1 MQIDEW
7 QKIINEHGP
16 AVWQS
21 AYRLLGNHADAS
33 DCFQETFVCA
43 VQFCRRQPVRNFS
56 ALLSRLVVARAID
69 LLRLRFRNQ
78 KHSCDLVK
86 MSPSPAAND
95 EPIQHLQNQELA
107 ENLRKALA
115 KLPRQEAAVFCLR
128 YLDDMTYQQIADE
141 LGIKINAA
149 GVLLNRAKTRLR
161 KYLEISS
168 KERKVE
174 VIK

>member
-1 MQIDEW
+1 MRIDEW

-21 AYRLLGNHADAS
+21 AYRLLGNYADAS

-43 VQFCRRQPVRNFS
+43 VRICRRQPVRNFS
-56 ALLSRLVVARAID
+56 ALLSRLVAARGID
-69 LLRLRFRNQ
+69 LLRMRFRNQ
-78 KHSCDLVK
+78 KNTCDLVK
-86 MSPSPAAND
+86 ISLSPAAND
-95 EPIQHLQNQELA
+95 EPSQYLQNQELA

-141 LGIKINAA
+141 LGIKINAT

-161 KYLEISS
+161 KYLELSS
-168 KERKVE
+168 QELKVE
-174 VIK
+174 VEK

>member
-1 MQIDEW
+1 LRTDEW
-7 QKIINEHGP
+7 QKILTEHGP

-43 VQFCRRQPVRNFS
+43 VRICRCQPVRNLS
-56 ALLSRLVVARAID
+56 ALLSRLVTARAID
-69 LLRLRFRNQ
+69 LLRRRSRNH
-78 KHSCDLVK
+78 KNNGELVK
-86 MSPSPAAND
+86 MSPLTAGND
-95 EPIQHLQNQELA
+95 EPSQYLQKQELA
-107 ENLRKALA
+107 GNLRKALA

-141 LGIKINAA
+141 LNITLSAT

-161 KYLEISS
+161 KYLETPS

-174 VIK
+174 VEK

>member
-1 MQIDEW
+1 LQAEDW
-7 QKIINEHGP
+7 KKIIEQHGP

-43 VQFCRRQPVRNFS
+43 VEIYRRQPVRNLS
-56 ALLSRLVVARAID
+56 ALLSRLVAARAID

-86 MSPSPAAND
+86 MSPSPVVND
-95 EPIQHLQNQELA
+95 EPTNHLQKQELA
-107 ENLRKALA
+107 ENLRKVLA

-128 YLDDMTYQQIADE
+128 YLDDMTYQQIAEE
-141 LGIKINAA
+141 LGITRSAA

-161 KYLEISS
+161 KYLETSS

-174 VIK
+174 VVK